1 MKIKDYKLIIVKNLK
16 ALFLKNKKS
25 HVSMLIH
32 DSVVLD
38 LAEADMQE
46 LKKIV
51 DIFSDTRYGK
61 YKVGVSAG
69 KSFGN
74 MRRVR

>member
-1 MKIKDYKLIIVKNLK
+1 
-16 ALFLKNKKS
+16 
-25 HVSMLIH
+25 MLIH

-38 LAEADMQE
+38 LHQEDMKD

-51 DIFSDTRYGK
+51 DIFSDTMYGA

-69 KSFGN
+69 KTFGT
-74 MRRVR
+74 MRRIR